1 MKPPTEIEFKVEE
14 YISYSTTHYLMYIAF
29 GQWQLLFALAYQT
42 VEYSPGRLETP
53 VELTPPRGS

>member
-1 MKPPTEIEFKVEE
+1 MKPPTEIECEVEE

-42 VEYSPGRLETP
+42 VE
-53 VELTPPRGS
+53 